1 MKNFLRVFLSL
12 TALAGCAPQGVTV
25 QRVEP
30 GDKCPAGGIELF
42 TNGKDSQLFCNGTP
56 GKNGSSGQMGD
67 EGPGGA
73 DGGDGLVSL
82 VTQQPL
88 PNGDSRCPRGG
99 VEVSSGLDTNRD
111 GTLAST
117 EVTAT
122 SVVCNADDNAR
133 PGSLVPPAGA
143 NGTATLKANGG
154 LGDGGIG
161 GPGGG
166 FDFGMSSGTN
176 GGHVKLWRTGHADA
190 TFTRPTPPAPEFG
203 ATPLAITTDTTLLY
217 ANEPSSVNAGTY
229 FVSSAGLFL
238 STGPNTR
245 PKEVTGLSVAA
256 GVTLTFPTGASTIAF
271 GGSCRIDGTLKATR
285 VNAVAQMRS
294 FTFICGDAV
303 FSSSS
308 RVAFNGSAA
317 EESFDLTVFSQ
328 GSILA
333 LGSIDTSG
341 ATNAQ
346 GEARRAGDVRLSS
359 VQGQLFVS
367 GSVRANG
374 GSGTNVGQGRA
385 GNLNLLGR
393 FGVFNDATL
402 EANAGTLTSNG
413 EFIGTEAGGTI
424 VLLAPGEQGEV
435 RNRGAITANG
445 ASLLTANCSG
455 CFGGNGGT
463 IRFDTAHAGLTNDAA
478 LTALGGPGTNAGG
491 SGGYIEFRLGS
502 SEGGI
507 GVPGS
512 LLVSGSL
519 DVSGGAGSNGGQGG
533 SVGATVLSA
542 AATGAE
548 LVFLGY
554 ERAEVN
560 GGDGLS
566 GGNAGHVQLFQ
577 NQQYSSRAA
586 GGAVVNTLAIAA
598 HGGTGV
604 MGSRSVGGQGGRV
617 TFDTQSDV
625 EPPNATWEVV
635 LNSGAIDVRG
645 GAGESGGSGGFM
657 QVFGRVGVTS
667 SADFDARGGLSGTV
681 GSASGGSM
689 TLRSLAGRVTSSG
702 AIELSAGSSMVA
714 GADVFGAGAGELYV
728 EGARVAFSSTVRAV
742 GGAVDTATATG
753 GPGGFVTL
761 RSNDGRPS
769 DVSTMAPGGIVVSG
783 GAGLVRGSAGAV
795 TIDDFLVTPQWTR

>member
-1 MKNFLRVFLSL
+1 MKNLLRVFLSL

-56 GKNGSSGQMGD
+56 GKNGSAGQMGG

-82 VTQQPL
+82 VTQRPL
-88 PNGDSRCPRGG
+88 GNGDSRCPRGG
-99 VEVSSGLDTNRD
+99 IEVSSGLDTNHD

-117 EVTAT
+117 EVTAS

-133 PGSLVPPAGA
+133 PGSLVPPSGA
-143 NGTATLKANGG
+143 NGSATLAANGG
-154 LGDGGIG
+154 PGDGGAG

-166 FDFGMSSGTN
+166 FDFGMQSGTN

-190 TFTRPTPPAPEFG
+190 TFTRPTPPAPELG
-203 ATPLAITTDTTLLY
+203 ATPLNVTTDTTILY
-217 ANEPSSVNAGTY
+217 AGEPSSVNAGTY
-229 FVSSAGLFL
+229 FVASNGLFL
-238 STGPNTR
+238 AQGNNLA
-245 PKEVTGLSVAA
+245 PKQVTGLSVAA
-256 GVTLTFPTGASTIAF
+256 GATLTLSTGASSF
-271 GGSCRIDGTLKATR
+271 SFSGSCRIDGTLKGVR
-285 VNAVAQMRS
+285 VNTVGPRVLRLVCA
-294 FTFICGDAV
+294 DAV
-303 FSSSS
+303 LSPSS
-308 RVAFNGSAA
+308 RIDLKATTMDDSYDFTLLSSGS
-317 EESFDLTVFSQ
+317 V
-328 GSILA
+328 LA
-333 LGSIDTSG
+333 LGAIDTSG
-341 ATNAQ
+341 ATNAL
-346 GEARRAGDVRLSS
+346 GEARRAGDVRLSA
-359 VQGQLFVS
+359 QGQLFVS

-374 GSGTNVGQGRA
+374 GSGINVGQGRA
-385 GNLNLLGR
+385 GNLTLLGWL
-393 FGVFNDATL
+393 GLFNEATL
-402 EANAGTLTSNG
+402 EANAGALTSNG
-413 EFIGTEAGGTI
+413 EFLGTEAGGSIT
-424 VLLAPGEQGEV
+424 LQTPDNAGEL

-445 ASLLTANCSG
+445 ASLLTASCSG

-463 IRFDTAHAGLTNDAA
+463 IRLETAHAGLINDAP
-478 LTALGGPGTNAGG
+478 LTALGGRGTTGGG
-491 SGGYIEFRLGS
+491 SGGSIELRLGT
-502 SEGGI
+502 SEGPV
-507 GVPGS
+507 GVAGS
-512 LLVSGSL
+512 MLVSGSL
-519 DVSGGAGSNGGQGG
+519 DVSGGAGTSGGQGG
-533 SVGATVLSA
+533 SVTAYLEGAT
-542 AATGAE
+542 ATGAE

-554 ERAEVN
+554 ERAEAN
-560 GGDGLS
+560 GGDGVS
-566 GGNAGHVQLFQ
+566 GGNAGHVALFQ
-577 NQQYSSRAA
+577 NQQYSSHAA
-586 GGAVVNTLAIAA
+586 GGAVVNTLALVA

-625 EPPNATWEVV
+625 EPPNATWEVA

-645 GAGESGGSGGFM
+645 GAGESGGSGGFL

-689 TLRSLAGRVTSSG
+689 TLRSLTGRLTSSG
-702 AIELSAGSSMVA
+702 AIDLSAGSSMAA

-769 DVSTMAPGGIVVSG
+769 DVTTPAPAGIVVSG
-783 GAGLVRGSAGAV
+783 GAGLVRGTAGAV
-795 TIDDFLVTPQWTR
+795 SIDDFLVTPQWTR